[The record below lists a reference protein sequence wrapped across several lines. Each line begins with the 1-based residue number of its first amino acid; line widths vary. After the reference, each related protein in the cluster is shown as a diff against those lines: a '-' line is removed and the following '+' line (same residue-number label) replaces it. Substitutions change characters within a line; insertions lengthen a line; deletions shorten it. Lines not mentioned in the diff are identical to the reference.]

1 MANLFPLN
9 RKPQF
14 YTMYSKQE
22 TATIKQS
29 FWTSFGLYMKP
40 VPTAA
45 GQKNSWINYKT
56 GIPHIYFRMVAE
68 KRYASIAI
76 EIANPSE
83 EMRAMQFKQFAQLK
97 TLFQN
102 MAGKEWTW
110 QENTIDSNGKPMSR
124 IYQTLAGVS
133 VLAEQDW
140 PAIISFLKTRII
152 ALDAFWEE
160 VKYGFE

>member
-1 MANLFPLN
+1 
-9 RKPQF
+9 
-14 YTMYSKQE
+14 MYSRQE
-22 TATIKQS
+22 TATIKQA
-29 FWTSFGLYMKP
+29 FWTSFGQYMKP

-56 GIPHIYFRMVAE
+56 GIPYIHFRMVAE
-68 KRYASIAI
+68 KRQASIAI
-76 EIANPSE
+76 EIANPSA
-83 EMRAMQFKQFAQLK
+83 EMRAMQFEQFTQLK

-102 MAGKEWTW
+102 MTGKEWTW
-110 QENTIDSNGKPMSR
+110 QENVFDSNGKSVNR
-124 IYQTLAGVS
+124 IYQTLAGVN

-140 PAIISFLKTRII
+140 PAIISFLKTKII